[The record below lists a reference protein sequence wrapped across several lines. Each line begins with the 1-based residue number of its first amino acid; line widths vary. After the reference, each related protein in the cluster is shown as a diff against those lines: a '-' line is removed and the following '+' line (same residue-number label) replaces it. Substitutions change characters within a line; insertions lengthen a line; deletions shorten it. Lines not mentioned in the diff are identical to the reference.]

1 SPKSAT
7 INNVSQRLPSTS
19 VEVSVGDIL
28 STNDK
33 RASVSVLKHQPRYSS
48 SSGSSSEFGDMN
60 ESTFSETHKMD
71 LGEATRELTR

>member
-1 SPKSAT
+1 MSDENHDPSSSPLPEKIRPKPVDAKSAATSSLISSSDSPKSAT

-33 RASVSVLKHQPRYSS
+33 RASVSVL
-48 SSGSSSEFGDMN
+48 
-60 ESTFSETHKMD
+60 
-71 LGEATRELTR
+71 